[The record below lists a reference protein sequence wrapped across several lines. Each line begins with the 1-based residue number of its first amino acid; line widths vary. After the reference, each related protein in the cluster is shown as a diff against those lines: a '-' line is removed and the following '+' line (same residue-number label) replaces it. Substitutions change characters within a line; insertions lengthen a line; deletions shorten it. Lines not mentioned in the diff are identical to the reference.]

1 MSGAAVCSW
10 VLPCFTMFF
19 LIANQIIQIYT
30 NYMQHY
36 AIYVLSC
43 VHPLKHNCIPRYF
56 LVFLSATVS
65 AADLFVV
72 LQELLHVCID
82 VSTTQHHLENKIQ
95 RSSQCHVY
103 HPQVTMGASPVYH
116 PRSWQL
122 FIKPGGNP
130 HYLENVFDLVHEQL
144 RKP

>member
-1 MSGAAVCSW
+1 M
-10 VLPCFTMFF
+10 
-19 LIANQIIQIYT
+19 
-30 NYMQHY
+30 
-36 AIYVLSC
+36 SC

-56 LVFLSATVS
+56 LVFLLATVS

-82 VSTTQHHLENKIQ
+82 VSTTQHHLENRIQ

-130 HYLENVFDLVHEQL
+130 HYLEKFFDLVQA
-144 RKP
+144 